1 MYDIRFGGKGNLAQ
15 VFDDPVCLMTNLQ
28 IFCRESSFANLFRGL
43 ASFTGISNKFV
54 FTLTAEQCSDNLYAG
69 TNVSLSREKKAICM

>member
-28 IFCRESSFANLFRGL
+28 IFCRESSFANLKIYNILVYIIYNTDKIIIVRN
-43 ASFTGISNKFV
+43 SSYK
-54 FTLTAEQCSDNLYAG
+54 
-69 TNVSLSREKKAICM
+69 